1 MGRCR
6 QIGPW
11 ADKGVEST
19 SLATTWGWGIP
30 GYQAAVPGF
39 KGLMCFCLLTS
50 RVFSPLGLGEQ
61 SLMHLLQLSPKCW
74 VYPL

>member
-50 RVFSPLGLGEQ
+50 
-61 SLMHLLQLSPKCW
+61 
-74 VYPL
+74 